1 MEPGWETPEQACL
14 LKRKT
19 TAWENLLLEA
29 DRVTAETEYF
39 GRRGDGFRGGRGDT
53 SQEQMPHR
61 LCQQESECRGCSSRG
76 TWGIGLVKLK
86 ESQ

>member
-14 LKRKT
+14 LKRRT

-61 LCQQESECRGCSSRG
+61 LCQQESVQRLQFQRHVGYRASEA
-76 TWGIGLVKLK
+76 
-86 ESQ
+86 